1 MTDVATDAVV
11 VPISAAPADGTFRL
25 KDIQVGRTDSR
36 GLKITQIY
44 AMQTGDYAIYKAGEV
59 MVQVADDTVRAQALK
74 KSILPLSSA
83 RAEINMLLGG
93 LPCREIGDRQLAYAL
108 QLALDSDLE
117 GARATAASLKATLVA
132 QRAARGRFQYLKWSY
147 GAAGLLIGLLFV
159 ASRFYPVPTASDNF
173 LLAAKAGLVGAAFSI
188 ALAIRGRTVA
198 LDTDLLDNVT
208 DGTLRLVIGVVSAG
222 VLLLMLGSG
231 IIPSLKIGDAEFKA
245 GALTW
250 QMVLLVGF
258 VGGFL
263 ERLVPDLLDKRN
275 GQPNGSAGATVSA
288 THR

>member
-93 LPCREIGDRQLAYAL
+93 LPCREIGNWHMPCSLRWTVIW
-108 QLALDSDLE
+108 
-117 GARATAASLKATLVA
+117 RA
-132 QRAARGRFQYLKWSY
+132 Q
-147 GAAGLLIGLLFV
+147 
-159 ASRFYPVPTASDNF
+159 
-173 LLAAKAGLVGAAFSI
+173 
-188 ALAIRGRTVA
+188 
-198 LDTDLLDNVT
+198 
-208 DGTLRLVIGVVSAG
+208 
-222 VLLLMLGSG
+222 
-231 IIPSLKIGDAEFKA
+231 
-245 GALTW
+245 
-250 QMVLLVGF
+250 
-258 VGGFL
+258 
-263 ERLVPDLLDKRN
+263 ERRPH
-275 GQPNGSAGATVSA
+275 P
-288 THR
+288 